1 MRPSPAFRTPGAL
14 YFARDFVK
22 AKDDP
27 ETPDAHDLVNVPDSV
42 DEFTITYSKVFIGIN
57 LGCISCHDGR
67 DHLEGINLF
76 LTGKTRVDFYQQA
89 AFFGRTRMLMNWE
102 NGFQA
107 NTEYTV
113 DDVLPG
119 YDTEATSIVRIPKF
133 GGNGDPEF
141 ILTDE
146 RPDPGKHQRDELARM
161 LTGHIQFARVF
172 TNRIWSEFMGF
183 GIVEPVEEFD
193 LVRYNPT
200 EPLPESWTRQP
211 SNPELLDAMARDF
224 QASDFSFKHFVRT
237 VMNSSAYQLSS
248 KFEGEWKQEYTP
260 YYARKFVRLLSAP
273 ELHDVIAL
281 ATSRPG
287 SFGKD
292 TVKVPMVMQLMDPAY
307 VDREV
312 GEFLRAFGQ
321 ASRDEM
327 PKKGPS
333 SSLQA
338 MLLMNSKVVLDRVL
352 AEGNSRVEQ
361 LVKERHTDR
370 VLVSQLH
377 KDQTGDEMATD
388 ELESTLDHFLVD
400 KIYLATL
407 ARQPTEPEREVAMA
421 ALRPDPTR
429 GAQNLQWALI
439 NSPEFVFNY

>member
-1 MRPSPAFRTPGAL
+1 
-14 YFARDFVK
+14 
-22 AKDDP
+22 
-27 ETPDAHDLVNVPDSV
+27 
-42 DEFTITYSKVFIGIN
+42 
-57 LGCISCHDGR
+57 
-67 DHLEGINLF
+67 
-76 LTGKTRVDFYQQA
+76 
-89 AFFGRTRMLMNWE
+89 
-102 NGFQA
+102 
-107 NTEYTV
+107 
-113 DDVLPG
+113 
-119 YDTEATSIVRIPKF
+119 
-133 GGNGDPEF
+133 
-141 ILTDE
+141 
-146 RPDPGKHQRDELARM
+146 
-161 LTGHIQFARVF
+161 
-172 TNRIWSEFMGF
+172 
-183 GIVEPVEEFD
+183 
-193 LVRYNPT
+193 
-200 EPLPESWTRQP
+200 
-211 SNPELLDAMARDF
+211 MARDF